1 MIGTSNIGNTTTSLI
16 NLDGGLYSFDGTT
29 TFESSGAES
38 VEISVAT
45 TIENTANSLS
55 FSGGSI
61 ELLNGA
67 NLSVTTNGGA
77 ITVNG
82 VVGTSSET
90 LSINA
95 NHSGGDGSSANETVN
110 ITGDIGNADEILSV
124 SVTGRDGITLTGGG
138 SGITID
144 TANDTDPNI
153 SFTAVSYTH
162 LTLPTKR
169 IV

>member
-82 VVGTSSET
+82 VVGTSSCLLYT
-90 LSINA
+90 SDA
-95 NHSGGDGSSANETVN
+95 
-110 ITGDIGNADEILSV
+110 ADEE
-124 SVTGRDGITLTGGG
+124 
-138 SGITID
+138 
-144 TANDTDPNI
+144 
-153 SFTAVSYTH
+153 
-162 LTLPTKR
+162 
-169 IV
+169 

>member
-1 MIGTSNIGNTTTSLI
+1 M
-16 NLDGGLYSFDGTT
+16 
-29 TFESSGAES
+29 
-38 VEISVAT
+38 AT

-124 SVTGRDGITLTGGG
+124 AVTGRDGITLTGGG

-144 TANDTDPNI
+144 LSLI
-153 SFTAVSYTH
+153 H
-162 LTLPTKR
+162 
-169 IV
+169 I